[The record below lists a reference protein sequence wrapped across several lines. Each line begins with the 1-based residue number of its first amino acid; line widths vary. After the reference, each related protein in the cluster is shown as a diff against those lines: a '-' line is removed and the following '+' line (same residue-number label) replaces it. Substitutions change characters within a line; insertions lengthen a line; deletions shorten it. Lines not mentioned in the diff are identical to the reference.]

1 MAVTLFRLILTSP
14 FCNFCHG
21 RRQNFSK
28 GVDGGGGQ
36 KHQHRK
42 KLSSFRRAVKQTDN
56 VFCAPVALRNILLFV
71 ASAEGASETFRVFRM
86 RAAYDVIFFKF
97 QGEGESTPFVPP
109 PCGAYGCCQTTQS
122 GDQTKASGR
131 LAMCRLIAGMF
142 RKRCPYACSLLLL
155 TNTPLTSLLPGSDST
170 SIILKRIKSAHLT
183 CKSTT

>member
-1 MAVTLFRLILTSP
+1 MGAGKIFP
-14 FCNFCHG
+14 
-21 RRQNFSK
+21 K
-28 GVDGGGGQ
+28 GWMGGGQ

-109 PCGAYGCCQTTQS
+109 LW
-122 GDQTKASGR
+122 R
-131 LAMCRLIAGMF
+131 LW
-142 RKRCPYACSLLLL
+142 
-155 TNTPLTSLLPGSDST
+155 LLPDNT
-170 SIILKRIKSAHLT
+170 KR
-183 CKSTT
+183 